1 MRFPLINNAN
11 YRNIIEQENVTS
23 TVSTPFNLVLRMLRK
38 DNMDFNKIRADLDGN
53 LPTCSKQITFM
64 LQLDIFVLVSLLK
77 VFVLKC
83 KYV

>member
-53 LPTCSKQITFM
+53 IPTC
-64 LQLDIFVLVSLLK
+64 L
-77 VFVLKC
+77 
-83 KYV
+83 

>member
-23 TVSTPFNLVLRMLRK
+23 TVSTPFNLLPRMLRK
-38 DNMDFNKIRADLDGN
+38 DNMDFNKIWIATYQPVAN
-53 LPTCSKQITFM
+53 N
-64 LQLDIFVLVSLLK
+64 SLLCYNLILFVIVSITK